1 MSEQGRL
8 SQLSH
13 WNPSYPSGIPVIP
26 VDSMPSQQVAPGLS
40 VGLRSVLSAPSRDA
54 ELQRAGGEGDAASA
68 TGALIKIYIKK
79 KKKVE
84 CGVY

>member
-1 MSEQGRL
+1 
-8 SQLSH
+8 
-13 WNPSYPSGIPVIP
+13 
-26 VDSMPSQQVAPGLS
+26 MPSQQVAPGRS

-79 KKKVE
+79 KKRKSKAEFIKEFAPYVLGRMLPSSPRR
-84 CGVY
+84 GVL